1 MSNNIKT
8 DTFEGHY
15 IRFMIDNN
23 GLIDSV
29 SYLGSEDV
37 VIQSLMSF
45 VGLSVNYLNKLTS
58 RYKHGLISDI
68 S

>member
-29 SYLGSEDV
+29 SYLGS
-37 VIQSLMSF
+37 
-45 VGLSVNYLNKLTS
+45 
-58 RYKHGLISDI
+58 
-68 S
+68 